1 MSEAD
6 PGRRRLRAS
15 AVIPASLTFED
26 VTRSFDGKEAVSGVS
41 FTAGNGEVI
50 CLLGS
55 SGCGKSTLLR
65 LAAGIEVPDRGRI
78 LLDGREIAGPSR
90 FVEPEDRGI
99 GLVFQDY
106 ALFPHLDSLANVRF
120 GLSDLPKRE
129 GLAIADAALRRV
141 GLAERL
147 GAKPHELSGGEQ
159 QRVALAR
166 AVVPRPRVLLMDEP
180 FSNLDR
186 RMRDQVREETVAI
199 LRETGATALIVTH
212 DPEEA
217 MRIADRIALM
227 RHGRLVQIGASRE
240 IYDRPVDIEA
250 ARFFC
255 DLNEIE
261 AVARGGRV
269 ETPLGTFPA
278 RGKAEG
284 ESAIVAIRPQSIRL
298 KPAGFC
304 IPGRVI
310 AHRFIGE
317 VDLVDIVVAG
327 HDRPLRARVQDAGI
341 LRPGND
347 VGVEIRDADVL
358 VF

>member
-1 MSEAD
+1 MANAD
-6 PGRRRLRAS
+6 PGPRRLRAS
-15 AVIPASLTFED
+15 AVIPASLTFEN
-26 VTRSFDGKEAVSGVS
+26 VTRRFDGKAAVSDVS

-50 CLLGS
+50 CLLGA

-65 LAAGIEVPDRGRI
+65 LAAGIEVPDEGRI
-78 LLDGREIAGPSR
+78 LLDGKEIAGPTR

-106 ALFPHLDSLANVRF
+106 ALFPHLDALGNARF

-129 GLAIADAALRRV
+129 ALSIADAALRRV
-141 GLAERL
+141 GLEARMR
-147 GAKPHELSGGEQ
+147 AMPHELSGGEQ

-186 RMRDQVREETVAI
+186 RMRDQVREETVAV

-227 RHGRLVQIGASRE
+227 RDGRLVQIGRSRD
-240 IYDRPVDIEA
+240 IYNAPVDLEA

-261 AVARGGRV
+261 ATVKGGRI
-269 ETPLGTFPA
+269 ETALGTFPA
-278 RGKAEG
+278 PGKADG
-284 ESAIVAIRPQSIRL
+284 SRAIAAIRPQSIRI

-304 IPGRVI
+304 IPGRII

-317 VDLVDIVVAG
+317 VDLVDVIVQG
-327 HDRPLRARVQDAGI
+327 LDRPLRARVQDLPSA
-341 LRPGND
+341 RPGAD
-347 VGVEIRDADVL
+347 VGIDIRDREVL

>member
-1 MSEAD
+1 MANAET
-6 PGRRRLRAS
+6 GQRRLRAS
-15 AVIPASLTFED
+15 AVIPASLTFEN
-26 VTRSFDGKEAVSGVS
+26 VTRRFEGKEAVSDVS

-50 CLLGS
+50 CLLGA

-65 LAAGIEVPDRGRI
+65 LAAGIEVPDSGRI
-78 LLDGREIAGPSR
+78 LLDGKEIAGPKT

-106 ALFPHLDSLANVRF
+106 ALFPHLDALSNARF
-120 GLSDLPKRE
+120 GLGDLAKRE
-129 GLAIADAALRRV
+129 SLSIADAALRRV
-141 GLAERL
+141 GLGDRL
-147 GAKPHELSGGEQ
+147 RAMPHELSGGEQ

-186 RMRDQVREETVAI
+186 RMRDQVREETVAV

-227 RHGRLVQIGASRE
+227 RAGKLIQIGASRD
-240 IYDRPVDIEA
+240 IYNNPVDLEA

-261 AVARGGRV
+261 ATVKNGRI
-269 ETPLGTFPA
+269 ETALGTFPA
-278 RGKAEG
+278 PGKQDG
-284 ESAIVAIRPQSIRL
+284 ERAIAAIRPQSIRL

-304 IPGRVI
+304 LSGRI
-310 AHRFIGE
+310 ISHRFIGE
-317 VDLVDIVVAG
+317 VDLVEVAVQG
-327 HDRPLRARVQDAGI
+327 LDRTLRARVQDAPATK
-341 LRPGND
+341 PGSD
-347 VGVEIRDADVL
+347 IGVDIKAAEVL